1 MIAEGAPMLQYW
13 RSKIREA
20 GRSFFYLAARQQTS
34 WLLFLYLVAAMASAS
49 AQTGSSLPTAET
61 IIASMAQ
68 ARAENRARLRPYIV
82 TREYKLFG
90 TDESKAKSEVIADVV
105 FAPPDSKKY
114 TIEE

>member
-1 MIAEGAPMLQYW
+1 MPKYG

-20 GRSFFYLAARQQTS
+20 GRRFFYVAARRQTS

-49 AQTGSSLPTAET
+49 AQTESSIPTAET

-82 TREYKLFG
+82 TREYKLYG
-90 TDESKAKSEVIADVV
+90 KERQATKSEVVGCELRPPGLQGVHHSAD
-105 FAPPDSKKY
+105 
-114 TIEE
+114 